1 MQIGIDE
8 GYEPIQPIHFSH
20 KIHAG
25 DNQID
30 CKYCHSGARTSAVAG
45 VPSLNVCMGCHNT
58 ISEYE
63 GEEDLANGYT
73 KEFYTKE
80 IKKLYE
86 AVGWDEQKFRYTGTA
101 KPVQWVVH
109 QHAPL
114 TMGWCIECHR
124 QMPANANNPY
134 YQHYEEVHKALAKKL
149 NVAKLTV
156 AEMGGLEC
164 AKCHY

>member
-63 GEEDLANGYT
+63 GEEDTANGYT

-86 AVGWDEQKFRYTGTA
+86 AVGWDEQKFRYTGTS
-101 KPVQWVVH
+101 KPVQWIRNSGWVGMSEMPRRSTTNGGGTPARASYDGVVYRVPPPN
-109 QHAPL
+109 A
-114 TMGWCIECHR
+114 CEC
-124 QMPANANNPY
+124 
-134 YQHYEEVHKALAKKL
+134 
-149 NVAKLTV
+149 
-156 AEMGGLEC
+156 
-164 AKCHY
+164 